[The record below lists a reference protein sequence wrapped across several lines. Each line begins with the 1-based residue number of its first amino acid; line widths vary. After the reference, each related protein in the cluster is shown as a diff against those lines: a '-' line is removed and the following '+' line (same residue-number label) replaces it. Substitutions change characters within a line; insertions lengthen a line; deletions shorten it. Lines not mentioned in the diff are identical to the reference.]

1 MGTTGSLLVLPIWDD
16 VLDELAL
23 NRASPTIAALSLTC
37 RSLRLPSQRALF
49 RSLTFTGRLYSGKPG
64 TSREVIENLRSDSN
78 SRLRGYVRRVTLCSW
93 LPTRSWVYANEAY
106 QEPEESKQLKL
117 TLQEVLLL
125 LEHLPHLLSLRL
137 FNVLLET
144 HTLERLSAKLL
155 NLTNV
160 EVGYCE
166 WSSDNPPEDAMSVTP
181 HAVKDVRIRYCV
193 PSGGCTSPGG
203 RIQIPAILHMARALI
218 QPGQIERLFMLAYYG
233 MEELILQ
240 LVSSKSHF
248 PRLVSLALICPPASS
263 SSDIILLLRRCP
275 ALEELIIDRRDYP
288 NRRVQWRGPD
298 QKDERDSIASNSR
311 AFEAVTFVPNGFLPA
326 LKAFTGSLDEAV
338 AILKLPERRVERLE
352 VHRTFQCPTHEP
364 LPKEAIDE
372 LMDALEMTSLES
384 RNHVLELKCIDLRWD
399 EHEWWSTHDAEQ
411 DAARKVSKAPQRAR
425 TVFPNLQTFAYSG
438 PIVHTDSE

>member
-1 MGTTGSLLVLPIWDD
+1 MGTTGSLPVLPIWDD

-23 NRASPTIAALSLTC
+23 SRARPTIAALSLTC

-49 RSLTFTGRLYSGKPG
+49 RSLTFAGRPYSGKPG
-64 TSREVIENLRSDSN
+64 TSREVIQNLRSDSN
-78 SRLRGYVRRVTLCSW
+78 SRLH
-93 LPTRSWVYANEAY
+93 E
-106 QEPEESKQLKL
+106 EPEEPKQLKQ
-117 TLQEVLLL
+117 TLQEVFLL
-125 LEHLPHLLSLRL
+125 LEHLPYLLSLK
-137 FNVLLET
+137 FSNVPLET
-144 HTLERLSAKLL
+144 DTLERLSAKLL
-155 NLTNV
+155 KLTNV

-181 HAVKDVRIRYCV
+181 HAVKDVRIDYCV

-203 RIQIPAILHMARALI
+203 RIQIPAILHTARALI
-218 QPGQIERLFMLAYYG
+218 QPGQIERLSMLAYYG

-240 LVSSKSHF
+240 LASSKSHF
-248 PRLVSLALICPPASS
+248 PRLVSLALICPLASS

-288 NRRVQWRGPD
+288 NRRVQWTGPD

-311 AFEAVTFVPNGFLPA
+311 AFEAVTFVPDGFLPA

-338 AILKLPERRVERLE
+338 AILKLPERHVERLE
-352 VHRTFQCPTHEP
+352 VHRTFQCPTHE
-364 LPKEAIDE
+364 

-384 RNHVLELKCIDLRWD
+384 RNHILELKCIDRRWD
-399 EHEWWSTHDAEQ
+399 EREWWSTHDTEL
-411 DAARKVSKAPQRAR
+411 DAARKVSKAPQRTR

-438 PIVHTDSE
+438 PIVRKGSE